1 MDSKT
6 IYEKWEEGDL
16 TVIQPLEIGKMVY
29 NFSVFDVEK
38 RRVGLRV
45 VTTIS
50 ADGTI
55 VQREYRDGSRK
66 MSEKRAVRF
75 EPREYYKLYD
85 RICECIR
92 TATRCEIPICDCGGE
107 LKIYH
112 PLHRTE
118 TVLGSMYNG
127 ETFISEII
135 KEFLGE
141 YGLAE
146 ALW

>member
-6 IYEKWEEGDL
+6 IYDKWEEGDL
-16 TVIQPLEIGKMVY
+16 TVIQPIEIGKMVY

-38 RRVGLRV
+38 RRVGFRV

-50 ADGTI
+50 EDGRI
-55 VQREYRDGSRK
+55 IKREYGDGGRK
-66 MSEKRAVRF
+66 MTDKIEVRF

-85 RICECIR
+85 RVCECIR

-112 PLHRTE
+112 PLHREEIVWGTM
-118 TVLGSMYNG
+118 GNG
-127 ETFISEII
+127 IRCISDVIGD
-135 KEFLGE
+135 FLGG
-141 YGLAE
+141 YKVTF
-146 ALW
+146 W

>member
-16 TVIQPLEIGKMVY
+16 TVIQPIEIGKMVY

-45 VTTIS
+45 VTMIS

-66 MSEKRAVRF
+66 MSDKSTVRF

-112 PLHRTE
+112 PLHREEIVWGTMGD
-118 TVLGSMYNG
+118 GSRCISDVIRDFLSGYKV
-127 ETFISEII
+127 TF
-135 KEFLGE
+135 
-141 YGLAE
+141 
-146 ALW
+146 W